1 MCIYAQSRVILNTLT
16 RGAPKCPSRETD
28 NETGSYEGTQWKQ
41 KGIATNKA
49 CDDDVSY
56 PLTQ

>member
-28 NETGSYEGTQWKQ
+28 NETGSYEETQWKQ

-49 CDDDVSY
+49 CDDDASY